1 MSKEIITEL
10 SKKEIDIIKKYIK
23 LKKEEK
29 KNKEN
34 IDSLKDDVL
43 NILKAH
49 EDKVVY
55 DGYNITKHETAS
67 YQYSEAIQNIET
79 EIKVLKQRE
88 VALQIAK
95 EKQKSEYI
103 KVYEL
108 KSSVSA

>member
-55 DGYNITKHETAS
+55 DGYNITKHETLS

-88 VALQIAK
+88 VTLQIAK

>member
-49 EDKVVY
+49 GDKVVY
-55 DGYNITKHETAS
+55 DGYNITKHEALS
-67 YQYSEAIQNIET
+67 YQYSEAIHNIET

-88 VALQIAK
+88 VTLQIAK

-108 KSSVSA
+108 KSNVPA